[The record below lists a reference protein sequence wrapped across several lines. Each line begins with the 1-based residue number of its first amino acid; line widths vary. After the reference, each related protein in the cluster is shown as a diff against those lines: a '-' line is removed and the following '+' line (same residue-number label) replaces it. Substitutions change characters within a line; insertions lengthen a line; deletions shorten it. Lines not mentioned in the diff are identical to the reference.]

1 MRCPFI
7 LLLLATFAHPVSAAE
22 PEMIAG
28 PAVVIDGDTFKIGE
42 TVVRLFDVD
51 APELAQT
58 CDGGPSRLR
67 PCGAYVAD
75 ALAERLAGEEVRCE
89 VLKLDQYD
97 RRVARCEV
105 GGEGLS
111 QWLVASGLAMV
122 FRRYSDR
129 FTETLL

>member
-51 APELAQT
+51 APSSLKPAM
-58 CDGGPSRLR
+58 
-67 PCGAYVAD
+67 AD
-75 ALAERLAGEEVRCE
+75 PPACAHA
-89 VLKLDQYD
+89 
-97 RRVARCEV
+97 AH
-105 GGEGLS
+105 
-111 QWLVASGLAMV
+111 
-122 FRRYSDR
+122 
-129 FTETLL
+129 T